1 MRAGA
6 FSHCTFYRGSDL
18 TFHVPAFQ
26 GNHIEWLAPFS
37 LERSRAQLRCPRLPP
52 AVLVTPLRCVP
63 QRGPRCSR
71 NDSNST
77 HGMDLP
83 IEWAIPT
90 PTVHCSSIELLR
102 CVGFKSYCPSSG

>member
-71 NDSNST
+71 KDSNSVN
-77 HGMDLP
+77 GVD
-83 IEWAIPT
+83 
-90 PTVHCSSIELLR
+90 
-102 CVGFKSYCPSSG
+102 

>member
-1 MRAGA
+1 MKAGR
-6 FSHCTFYRGSDL
+6 FSHCTFSRRSDL

-37 LERSRAQLRCPRLPP
+37 LERSRAQLRSPRLPP

-71 NDSNST
+71 NSHNST
-77 HGMDLP
+77 NGVTD
-83 IEWAIPT
+83 T
-90 PTVHCSSIELLR
+90 PTLSSTLVDCSLRLLFYYAYAYYVVLR
-102 CVGFKSYCPSSG
+102 LRLR

>member
-6 FSHCTFYRGSDL
+6 FSHCTFYRRSDL

-71 NDSNST
+71 TILSLL
-77 HGMDLP
+77 M
-83 IEWAIPT
+83 EWLHT
-90 PTVHCSSIELLR
+90 KWLQLELFILH
-102 CVGFKSYCPSSG
+102 FNFNFI

>member
-63 QRGPRCSR
+63 QRGPRCWR
-71 NDSNST
+71 KDSNSIN
-77 HGMDLP
+77 GMDATLLQL
-83 IEWAIPT
+83 IGFQWNELHSYRGLMEWTRLYI
-90 PTVHCSSIELLR
+90 
-102 CVGFKSYCPSSG
+102 